1 MATIPGMTP
10 GAVQV
15 RRTFA
20 APRTRVFQAWVDPQV
35 MTQWFARGP
44 DMAPVTVVE
53 ADARAGGRYRVD
65 CLCPPDNKVYKMTG
79 TYSEV
84 RPPEKLVF
92 SWWWEGADFEPSRVS
107 VEFREL
113 GPASTEVIL
122 THELL
127 PEPQREEHRKGWIG
141 CFEMLER
148 ALSARTK
155 EKS

>member
-1 MATIPGMTP
+1 MSPTAI
-10 GAVQV
+10 QV

-20 APRTRVFQAWVDPQV
+20 APRTQVFQAWVDPQV

-44 DMAPVTVVE
+44 DMPPVTVVE
-53 ADARAGGRYRVD
+53 ADARVGGRYRVD
-65 CLCPPDNKVYKMTG
+65 CTCPPDNKVYKMTG

-84 RPPEKLVF
+84 NPPTRLVF
-92 SWWWEGADFEPSRVS
+92 TWWWEGADIEPSRVI

-127 PEPQREEHRKGWIG
+127 PEPERDGHRKGWIE

-148 ALSARTK
+148 ALK
-155 EKS
+155 EMKS